1 MSRLRDPWKHLP
13 CLLALLLLPA
23 SLAAQ
28 MRPEV
33 SAVHIGAFD
42 PDAWNGIVFE
52 SKAYGQRIPFAIRF
66 GSKFNTFVDGDRI
79 FQAVSLVGP
88 HAPDGSYSLI
98 GWQNRPRAATITLEW
113 SRINETTVVGR
124 LTAPRDVQL
133 VLEAYGLGGPGDFA
147 GTYAVRAAE
156 GQIDGERFVDGEFG
170 KTARFV
176 VAVDRPIAGAGV
188 FSDVHKLEGM
198 MNAGQ
203 LASSQEHNGEAGGAH
218 PAFDDE
224 SLHGAAGLEFTTSAA
239 STAHFVA
246 TIGWNS
252 AQMSQYAHQMLA
264 SGQIDAIL
272 ARNAASYAAHRPH
285 IEGAFAGAP
294 EAIGN
299 SMFWNSLY
307 VPSLGLE
314 FPSISRNWAHGF
326 GGWVVG
332 EWDCFFGSL
341 LTDIEDPRQTSAAV
355 RAILLAQAP
364 NGVVPNVDAADG
376 TSPDRSQ
383 PPVGAYIVLKN
394 YERDGDLDTLRWAYP
409 RLKKWH
415 EWWFGNRGDGQP
427 WRDGNRDGLL
437 EWGSDRGATSS
448 VGGRGFL
455 VQAKWESGMDDSPMY
470 DDVKY
475 NPKTYTMELDDV
487 GLNSLYALDAE
498 CLARIAT
505 ILGHADDSRRFAAE
519 YDKMKS
525 LMRRLLWNGR
535 DGIFENRYWD
545 GRFSPRLSPT
555 NFYPL
560 LA

>member
-1 MSRLRDPWKHLP
+1 MAAAFETCGFKGGKRQATNNGIRRIGSKPMSQLRDPWKRLSY
-13 CLLALLLLPA
+13 LLALLLLPV

-28 MRPEV
+28 MRPEF

-42 PDAWNGIVFE
+42 PDAWNGIMFE
-52 SKAYGQRIPFAIRF
+52 SKAYGQRISFAIRF
-66 GSKFNTFVDGDRI
+66 GSKFDTFVDGDRI
-79 FQAVSLVGP
+79 FHAISLVGP

-98 GWQNRPRAATITLEW
+98 GWRNRPRATTITLEW

-147 GTYAVRAAE
+147 GTYGVRAAE
-156 GQIDGERFVDGEFG
+156 GLIDGEHFIDGEFG
-170 KTARFV
+170 KSVRFV
-176 VAVDRPIAGAGV
+176 VAVDRPMVGAGL
-188 FSDVHKLEGM
+188 FSDVHQLQGM
-198 MNAGQ
+198 MNVGQ
-203 LASSQEHNGEAGGAH
+203 LASVLQKNREAGGGR
-218 PAFDDE
+218 PAFDNK
-224 SLHGAAGLEFTTSAA
+224 SPHGAAGLEFTTSVT

-252 AQMSQYAHQMLA
+252 AQLSKYAHQMLA
-264 SGQIDAIL
+264 SGQIDAVL

-285 IEGAFAGAP
+285 IEGLFAGSA

-394 YERDGDLDTLRWAYP
+394 YERDGDLQTLRWA
-409 RLKKWH
+409 
-415 EWWFGNRGDGQP
+415 
-427 WRDGNRDGLL
+427 
-437 EWGSDRGATSS
+437 
-448 VGGRGFL
+448 
-455 VQAKWESGMDDSPMY
+455 
-470 DDVKY
+470 
-475 NPKTYTMELDDV
+475 
-487 GLNSLYALDAE
+487 
-498 CLARIAT
+498 
-505 ILGHADDSRRFAAE
+505 
-519 YDKMKS
+519 
-525 LMRRLLWNGR
+525 
-535 DGIFENRYWD
+535 
-545 GRFSPRLSPT
+545 
-555 NFYPL
+555 
-560 LA
+560 